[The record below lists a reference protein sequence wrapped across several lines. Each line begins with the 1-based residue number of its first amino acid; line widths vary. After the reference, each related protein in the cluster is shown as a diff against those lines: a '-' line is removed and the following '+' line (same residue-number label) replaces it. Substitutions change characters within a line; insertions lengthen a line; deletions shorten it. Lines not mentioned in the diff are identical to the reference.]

1 MSAFLY
7 VITFNLCPFSK
18 SPGRKKQNLEQ
29 QQSLTGKKKKRNT
42 LAKWSMILLCMI
54 EKKDGGWEEVERGVA
69 EFSQC
74 VFNLEKGKIY

>member
-29 QQSLTGKKKKRNT
+29 QQSLTGKKKK
-42 LAKWSMILLCMI
+42 
-54 EKKDGGWEEVERGVA
+54 KKHSG
-69 EFSQC
+69 
-74 VFNLEKGKIY
+74 